1 MPQSKSPK
9 NATHKNTK
17 NAKATKAPK
26 TKTAKPQKH
35 ILVFGLTEIKGGVES
50 VIMNY
55 YRNIDR
61 KKVRFS
67 FLCNTKVVA
76 YQDEIIENGDKIYRI
91 PARSR
96 DLPKYRKAMKHFF
109 EKHAD
114 EFDAIWV
121 NVCSLANIDY
131 LVAAKKY
138 GIPQRIIHSHNS
150 ENMDSKFRGLLH
162 QANRRRIERYA
173 TDFWSCSEK
182 ASDWFYTTEVQSRHE
197 IHIVENAIDLNKYK
211 FNKLSRK
218 RFRREYNFENDFII
232 GNVGRLH
239 FQKNQSFSLKIF
251 AEILKARP
259 DAQLIFVGQ
268 GPDASALKEQA
279 AALNITANTH
289 FLGQID
295 DVPAALS
302 AFDIF
307 LFPSV
312 FEGLGLAC
320 IEAESNGLPTF
331 ASKGCMPDKVNIS
344 PYFNF
349 ISLDDSPKTW
359 AKAILDFDLKNV
371 DRANPKIYESAIA
384 NNFSIQTEAKKL
396 ETLFKRRA

>member
-1 MPQSKSPK
+1 MPTIKS
-9 NATHKNTK
+9 
-17 NAKATKAPK
+17 
-26 TKTAKPQKH
+26 QKH

-76 YQDEIIENGDKIYRI
+76 YQDEITKNGDKIYRI
-91 PARSR
+91 PARS
-96 DLPKYRKAMKHFF
+96 KNVFEYRKAMKHFF
-109 EKHAD
+109 KKHAN

-131 LVAAKKY
+131 LIFAKKY

-150 ENMDSKFRGLLH
+150 ENMDSKLRGLLH
-162 QANRRRIERYA
+162 QKNRLRIERYA
-173 TDFWSCSEK
+173 TDFWSCSGK
-182 ASDWFYTTEVQSRHE
+182 ASDWFYTDDVQSRHK
-197 IHIVENAIDLNKYK
+197 IHIIENAIDLNKYK

-218 RFRREYNFENDFII
+218 RFRRDYHFENDFLI

-251 AEILKARP
+251 AEVLKARP
-259 DAQLIFVGQ
+259 DAQLVFVGQ
-268 GPDASALKEQA
+268 GPDAALLKEQA
-279 AALNITANTH
+279 ATLGITANTH

-344 PYFNF
+344 PYFHF
-349 ISLDDSPKTW
+349 ISLDASPETW
-359 AKAILDFDLKNV
+359 AKAILDFDLKTV
-371 DRANPKIYESAIA
+371 DRTDPKITAAAIA
-384 NNFSIQTEAKKL
+384 QNFSIQTEAKKL
-396 ETLFKRRA
+396 EALFRSRDQA